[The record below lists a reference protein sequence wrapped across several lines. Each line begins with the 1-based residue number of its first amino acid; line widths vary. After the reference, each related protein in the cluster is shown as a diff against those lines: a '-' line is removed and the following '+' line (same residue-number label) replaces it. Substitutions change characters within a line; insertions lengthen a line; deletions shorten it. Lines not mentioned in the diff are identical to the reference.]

1 MSYLSVLKKVLEN
14 KGVDT
19 SVITEE
25 SALTELG
32 LDSLDTVSALM
43 DIEEELNIE
52 FSTEE
57 FSTAKYVKDI
67 LKLIEEKIK

>member
-1 MSYLSVLKKVLEN
+1 MTYLSVLKKVLEN

-19 SVITEE
+19 SSITED

-57 FSTAKYVKDI
+57 FSQAKYVKDI
-67 LKLIEEKIK
+67 LKLIEAKIK